1 MERGDLAFAIQR
13 SPRAAGPAR
22 DARSLAARSGAR
34 HARGSEGRRDDHG
47 HGAVR
52 APRRRRRAR
61 RSAAHRGDRSELGR
75 AGRGEVSA
83 EPEAVKKL
91 VILAAVL
98 FATTAWAKTFD
109 GCGVR
114 FSYPEMS
121 HAQSV
126 CDRPAGERE

>member
-1 MERGDLAFAIQR
+1 
-13 SPRAAGPAR
+13 
-22 DARSLAARSGAR
+22 
-34 HARGSEGRRDDHG
+34 
-47 HGAVR
+47 
-52 APRRRRRAR
+52 
-61 RSAAHRGDRSELGR
+61 
-75 AGRGEVSA
+75 
-83 EPEAVKKL
+83 VKKL

-126 CDRPAGERE
+126 CDRPAGEREMKRQPSTLEVGQSQLL